1 MMTGT
6 GCRRRTTWSGYW
18 RCYWHCHHQVHG
30 WIFMV
35 TRQWQLVVSMSS
47 YHVCAYCG
55 DWRREQ
61 LVRIRSECWR
71 GETLT
76 LHQHYQVPQIRIYDW
91 LTANGVRRLPRQDNC
106 HVGVQPTACTL
117 WKSKKSVSTLLDFL
131 KLNNSLVYK
140 TQPVCLMQ
148 S

>member
-1 MMTGT
+1 MSRANDQISLQILDQSCLGLAAGEGPLGQDTEDVT
-6 GCRRRTTWSGYW
+6 DIVTTSD
-18 RCYWHCHHQVHG
+18 QVHG

-76 LHQHYQVPQIRIYDW
+76 LHQLYQVPQIRIYD
-91 LTANGVRRLPRQDNC
+91 
-106 HVGVQPTACTL
+106 
-117 WKSKKSVSTLLDFL
+117 
-131 KLNNSLVYK
+131 
-140 TQPVCLMQ
+140 
-148 S
+148 